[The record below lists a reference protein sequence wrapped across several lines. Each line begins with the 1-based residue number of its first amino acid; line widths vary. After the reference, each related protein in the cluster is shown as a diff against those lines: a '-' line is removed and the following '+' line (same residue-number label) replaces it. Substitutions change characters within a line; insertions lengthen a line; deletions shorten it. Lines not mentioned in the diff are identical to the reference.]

1 MKAVFQSRSTFRRV
15 AKMRLVCRVGSCVI
29 EHRINCG
36 SQGVELHNSRKDR
49 AITNLGVN
57 HESRPLRD
65 LERVKFGRRFANAL
79 FDFTRS
85 RAIQ

>member
-1 MKAVFQSRSTFRRV
+1 
-15 AKMRLVCRVGSCVI
+15 MRLVRRVGSCVI

-65 LERVKFGRRFANAL
+65 LERVKFGR
-79 FDFTRS
+79 
-85 RAIQ
+85 